1 MTWFITKVA
10 TPILVL
16 GFLVFFHEL
25 GHFLL
30 AKWNR
35 VGVLKFSVGFGP
47 ALLKWRR
54 KETTYQLSAIPLGG
68 YVRMVGDIPD
78 PITGDQETDELVRGD
93 ITPADHTFDDDPPE
107 VRAVLADRSRW
118 FIDKGYWAKSGIVF
132 AGPFFNLIL
141 AFFVAFGCTLYF
153 GQPVP
158 DDSPTIGS
166 VVVGS
171 PAEAAGLKGGDRVIS
186 MNGVTVSSW
195 AEMAERIHNG
205 DGSALTFVVERDGVQ
220 QTYTA
225 QPAEKV
231 MTSFTGEEKKR
242 YLVGVNANLKLNHV
256 PTDFTGALKFAS
268 FWTTNKVIDTC
279 VGIWSVF
286 SGLVSSSELAG
297 PVYIFQATGQQAEKG
312 VEDVLYLMALL
323 SISLAVLNL
332 LPIPILDGG
341 HLLFFT
347 VEAIFGPISIRLKEI
362 AQQVGLVLLLGLMV
376 FALKNDLTRE
386 PMPKEEK
393 KPSWE
398 EIGKPVPE

>member
-1 MTWFITKVA
+1 MSWFITKVA

-47 ALLKWRR
+47 ALIKWRR

-68 YVRMVGDIPD
+68 YVRMVGDVPD
-78 PITGDQETDELVRGD
+78 PITGEQETDELVRGD
-93 ITPADHTFDDDPPE
+93 VSVTDPTFDDDPPE

-153 GQPVP
+153 GKPVP

-166 VVVGS
+166 IVEGS
-171 PAEAAGLKGGDRVIS
+171 PAETAGLKAGDLVVS
-186 MNGVTVSSW
+186 LNGQAVQTW
-195 AEMAERIHNG
+195 GDMAERIHNG
-205 DGSALTFVVERDGVQ
+205 DGSPLTFVITRDGTE
-220 QTYTA
+220 QTLTA
-225 QPAEKV
+225 QPAEKTL
-231 MTSFTGEEKKR
+231 TSFTGEAKKR
-242 YLVGVNANLKLNHV
+242 YLVGVNANLRLNHE
-256 PTDFTGALKFAS
+256 PADFSGAVMFAS
-268 FWTTNKVIDTC
+268 YWTTSKVIDTV
-279 VGIWSVF
+279 VGIYSVF
-286 SGLVSSSELAG
+286 SGVVSSSELAG

-312 VEDVLYLMALL
+312 VEDVMYLMALL

-347 VEAIFGPISIRLKEI
+347 IEAILGPISIRKKEI
-362 AQQVGLVLLLGLMV
+362 AQQVGLALLLGLMV
-376 FALKNDLTRE
+376 FAFKNDLTRE
-386 PMPKEEK
+386 PMPKVEK
-393 KPSWE
+393 SPHWE
-398 EIGKPVPE
+398 DIGKEQPK

>member
-1 MTWFITKVA
+1 MSWFITKVA

-68 YVRMVGDIPD
+68 YVRMVGDVPD

-93 ITPADHTFDDDPPE
+93 ITLSDHTFDDDPPE
-107 VRAVLADRSRW
+107 VRATLADRSRW

-141 AFFVAFGCTLYF
+141 AFFVVFGCTYYY

-166 VVVGS
+166 VVSGS
-171 PAEAAGLKGGDRVIS
+171 PAETAGLKSGDKVVS
-186 MNGVTVSSW
+186 LNGSPIGTW
-195 AEMAERIHNG
+195 ADMAERIHNG
-205 DGSALTFVVERDGVQ
+205 DGSPLTFVVVRDGVE

-231 MTSFTGEEKKR
+231 LTSFSGETKKR
-242 YLVGVNANLKLNHV
+242 FLVGINANLRLNHV
-256 PTDFTGALKFAS
+256 PADFMGAVKFAS
-268 FWTTNKVIDTC
+268 YWTTRKVIDT
-279 VGIWSVF
+279 VGGIYSVF
-286 SGLVSSSELAG
+286 SGVVSSSELAG

-312 VEDVLYLMALL
+312 LEDVMYLMALL

-347 VEAIFGPISIRLKEI
+347 LEALLGPISIRKKEI
-362 AQQVGLVLLLGLMV
+362 AQQVGLALLLGLMV
-376 FALKNDLTRE
+376 FAFKNDLTRE

-398 EIGKPVPE
+398 EIGKEVPE